1 MFSQLFPKAYRDY
14 VLLFAILFISL
25 LIRLWL
31 LDKRWINPD
40 EGAHLMDAALAL
52 DGMIPKVDFG
62 SRQPLYTYALAGFL
76 KLFGTDYIAGRLLP
90 VTCSMLTGIV
100 VFLIARMLF
109 DVKVAL
115 LSSVVYWMLPLELL
129 QSTIVK
135 TEPLAML
142 LTSLSL
148 YATIRFSQH
157 NEGSWLIIAGV
168 FASMGFY
175 VRQSALIIPLTVF
188 GFVFIIHRGQVR
200 EIAKSL
206 GLFLAGYMGMFLL
219 VFAFY
224 SRFMS
229 PVDFLTRGL
238 SPFGFLI
245 WVGNRVLPLL
255 GLLPASTNV
264 VTAQAFDVPLSLY
277 YRYLY
282 QAVFL
287 HLFLMIGLGFSIV
300 SLGYHFLTR
309 NGQKLREHIIS
320 YSIPYLWFFSLF
332 IAYVIFF
339 FTWAFHIDYSR
350 EFLPPLVIILSAWIC
365 HNVPALEREGV
376 MERLILGGLCLSA
389 ILFFFMQSEYRDLFG
404 IAQQVSLAIAL
415 ITLFNFTGA
424 FESTTRKFIFV
435 ATMLLVVALIVVA
448 RLTPLKPYLYG
459 TIPSLGIIGMFY
471 GITGIA
477 WAFLGQKAWPS
488 LGSYA
493 KFLGLSIVLGSF
505 LVSVSYSADKLNLA
519 YNSAWSPQSVENVAK
534 FLKAHTRDG
543 DEVMSG
549 AVIWELQASRRPF
562 QMISHPLGF
571 IYGMSEEKKATIT
584 LAARTRPPK
593 VIILDGYTEKTYMRR
608 VPSLK
613 ELLKERYQLM
623 TTEGP
628 AKYPVRIYLETE
640 PVVST
645 DNP

>member
-148 YATIRFSQH
+148 YATIRSSQH
-157 NEGSWLIIAGV
+157 NQVLWLIIAGV

-188 GFVFIIHRGQVR
+188 GFAILFHRGQVR

-229 PVDFLTRGL
+229 PVDFLTGGL

-264 VTAQAFDVPLSLY
+264 VTAQAFDVPAESLLSISLSGNFPALVFDDRIGFFHSVLRLSLFNPQWTKDK
-277 YRYLY
+277 RAHNLI
-282 QAVFL
+282 L
-287 HLFLMIGLGFSIV
+287 
-300 SLGYHFLTR
+300 
-309 NGQKLREHIIS
+309 
-320 YSIPYLWFFSLF
+320 YSISLVFFSFYSLCHLLF
-332 IAYVIFF
+332 YMG
-339 FTWAFHIDYSR
+339 
-350 EFLPPLVIILSAWIC
+350 LP
-365 HNVPALEREGV
+365 H
-376 MERLILGGLCLSA
+376 RL
-389 ILFFFMQSEYRDLFG
+389 F
-404 IAQQVSLAIAL
+404 
-415 ITLFNFTGA
+415 
-424 FESTTRKFIFV
+424 
-435 ATMLLVVALIVVA
+435 
-448 RLTPLKPYLYG
+448 P
-459 TIPSLGIIGMFY
+459 
-471 GITGIA
+471 
-477 WAFLGQKAWPS
+477 
-488 LGSYA
+488 
-493 KFLGLSIVLGSF
+493 
-505 LVSVSYSADKLNLA
+505 
-519 YNSAWSPQSVENVAK
+519 
-534 FLKAHTRDG
+534 
-543 DEVMSG
+543 
-549 AVIWELQASRRPF
+549 
-562 QMISHPLGF
+562 
-571 IYGMSEEKKATIT
+571 
-584 LAARTRPPK
+584 
-593 VIILDGYTEKTYMRR
+593 
-608 VPSLK
+608 
-613 ELLKERYQLM
+613 
-623 TTEGP
+623 
-628 AKYPVRIYLETE
+628 
-640 PVVST
+640 
-645 DNP
+645 